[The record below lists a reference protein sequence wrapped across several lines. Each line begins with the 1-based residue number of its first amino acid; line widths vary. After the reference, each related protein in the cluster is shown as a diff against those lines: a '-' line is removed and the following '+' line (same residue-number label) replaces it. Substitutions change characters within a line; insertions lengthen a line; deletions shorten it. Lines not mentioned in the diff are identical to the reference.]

1 MKDENLEDLTSVV
14 AQEPN
19 LVISMITENGDIIW
33 FLSDD
38 ITLQQEKMFQRFA
51 VVSKNPSFVLLFFLK
66 IEILLLGMSLW
77 IENKIKR
84 GE

>member
-1 MKDENLEDLTSVV
+1 MEDENLDEIASAM

-19 LVISMITENGDIIW
+19 IVLSMISENGDVIW

-38 ITLQQEKMFQRFA
+38 ITREQEKMFQRFA

-66 IEILLLGMSLW
+66 LEIILLGTSLW
-77 IENKIKR
+77 LENKFRK
-84 GE
+84 GK

>member
-19 LVISMITENGDIIW
+19 LVISMITENGDVIW

-38 ITLQQEKMFQRFA
+38 ITIQQEKIFQRFA

-66 IEILLLGMSLW
+66 IEIVLLGMSLW
-77 IENKIKR
+77 LENKFKK
-84 GE
+84 GK

>member
-38 ITLQQEKMFQRFA
+38 IT
-51 VVSKNPSFVLLFFLK
+51 
-66 IEILLLGMSLW
+66 
-77 IENKIKR
+77 
-84 GE
+84 